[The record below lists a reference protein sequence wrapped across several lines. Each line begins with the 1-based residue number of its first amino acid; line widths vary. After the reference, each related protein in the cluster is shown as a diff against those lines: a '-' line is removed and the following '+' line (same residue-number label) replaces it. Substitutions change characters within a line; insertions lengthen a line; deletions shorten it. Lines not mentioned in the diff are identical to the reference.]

1 MEISL
6 NGLAW
11 GKVQVELI
19 KINVPN
25 AGLIKHLK
33 LAVSTSTHLH
43 SKLKVYKVNEKLY
56 LQDKRLQKNSNG
68 LCSKIEDCQLN
79 VNLLN
84 QKNDFRSI
92 EEIFNEKKDLFFDC
106 NQIHLI
112 FLWDFSINEEE
123 INNDDNL
130 ILYKVPVNDELLN
143 LERPPRYSMATGMDL
158 GTSSSNFLL
167 NMYSPSAHIA
177 TIDSPPLES
186 TVDFESKRKST
197 NKHELLTQQFSIPS
211 NQINAENINS
221 KELVFNKSTSQLN
234 QSHSNEFSMDDES
247 SITTINDTNNI
258 INFYSN
264 YLPNISSDPVGD
276 SSKQY
281 LKTLSSLKNMKT
293 TKFYKKKNFL
303 LIFAFC
309 TSLILI
315 LIIILMLNFFRE
327 SNLTTSSSSPP
338 NENKFYEFNLVP
350 FDVFNTT
357 GEPEGFNNTDIRYP
371 NLTNVVY
378 SNVKYQ
384 IFHTSIQPYNNSF
397 VFDISSLRAL
407 NYTYNNRSM
416 SATYKFDIGMYSFTL
431 LQNSASNSTIVTVP
445 DDSIGRYF
453 SDSYFFLFGSPYNL
467 ATKFFNIERP
477 YMGFTLEYLTITNNI
492 FPLVLNFVCNNTQNN
507 TFELF
512 DNEFDFSGINIT
524 FYSKAGCALCPDE
537 KILDPELGDC
547 I

>member
-221 KELVFNKSTSQLN
+221 KEL
-234 QSHSNEFSMDDES
+234 
-247 SITTINDTNNI
+247 
-258 INFYSN
+258 
-264 YLPNISSDPVGD
+264 
-276 SSKQY
+276 
-281 LKTLSSLKNMKT
+281 
-293 TKFYKKKNFL
+293 
-303 LIFAFC
+303 
-309 TSLILI
+309 
-315 LIIILMLNFFRE
+315 
-327 SNLTTSSSSPP
+327 
-338 NENKFYEFNLVP
+338 
-350 FDVFNTT
+350 DVFNTT